1 MTIQLKRGSLSDGR
15 SLCESCMHA
24 HLVRGYR
31 ENEEMVVCQA
41 TYPGERI
48 PFRVRE
54 CSGHAERQRQTL
66 AQMEKIAWLLTPKGV
81 RRQAGFVA
89 NGEQSKD
96 EDEIELILDGQG

>member
-1 MTIQLKRGSLSDGR
+1 MKIQLKRGTPTDGR

-54 CSGHAERQRQTL
+54 CSGYAERQRQTL
-66 AQMEKIAWLLTPKGV
+66 SQMEKIAWVLTPKGV
-81 RRQAGFVA
+81 RRQAGFAA
-89 NGEQSKD
+89 NGEPRMDK
-96 EDEIELILDGQG
+96 DEIELILDDSN